1 MGRPSDWPRPTV
13 DVIIEMQGG
22 IVLIERGHPPPGWA
36 LPGGHVDTGE
46 FVSDAARREALE
58 ETGLEVELLE
68 LFGVYSDPKRDP
80 RYHTISTV
88 FIGRATGTPK
98 GGDDAARAEIFTRGK
113 LPAPIAFDHGT
124 ILDDYYRYRESGQRP
139 PVRR

>member
-1 MGRPSDWPRPTV
+1 M
-13 DVIIEMQGG
+13 DVIIEMEGG

-46 FVSDAARREALE
+46 FVADAARREALE
-58 ETGLEVELLE
+58 ETGLDVELTE
-68 LFGVYSDPKRDP
+68 LFGVYSNPERDP

-88 FIGRATGTPK
+88 FIGRAHGTPK
-98 GGDDAARAEIFTRGK
+98 GGDDAARAEIFAREHM
-113 LPAPIAFDHGT
+113 PAPIAFDHGT
-124 ILDDYYRYRESGQRP
+124 ILDDYFRYRQSGQRP